1 MLWSADRLH
10 GQLGV
15 LHVGPRSKQIR
26 EVEHSRSDVQ
36 ASARLDQLQPQL
48 SLMRYAAR
56 EDGTELI
63 PPLRTGRDR
72 DQLLGRPEHRLARL
86 LARRGRRDGRVAQ
99 AQEVGLHL
107 KPLDGAIA
115 LQFLARQEVM
125 HFERELTRRRRVGH
139 EGLAGGH
146 QGRGFSLPQR
156 SRRQPSRAPSTR
168 RRAERGGGGGGGAR
182 AALPIH
188 VCAEL

>member
-26 EVEHSRSDVQ
+26 EVEHSRSDMQ
-36 ASARLDQLQPQL
+36 PSAGLDELQPQL
-48 SLMRYAAR
+48 GLMRNAAR

-63 PPLRTGRDR
+63 PSLRAGCDR

-99 AQEVGLHL
+99 SKEVGLHL

-115 LQFLARQEVM
+115 LQLLARHEVM
-125 HFERELTRRRRVGH
+125 HFEGELTRRRRAGH
-139 EGLAGGH
+139 EGLAGRH
-146 QGRGFSLPQR
+146 QGRRFSFPQR
-156 SRRQPSRAPSTR
+156 PGR
-168 RRAERGGGGGGGAR
+168 
-182 AALPIH
+182 
-188 VCAEL
+188 